1 MGILAGAVK
10 KVLAEEILAMI
21 WIEIVNIFPF
31 GHFNY
36 GFDSQ
41 SSFYWNTQI
50 TSVQWQRIP
59 LGSFKSSIQASFSF
73 LQVFFILLLTVLV
86 QLQCA
91 DKS

>member
-1 MGILAGAVK
+1 MGILVGGWSDK
-10 KVLAEEILAMI
+10 KVLAKEILAMI

-50 TSVQWQRIP
+50 TSVQMAKDSAELI
-59 LGSFKSSIQASFSF
+59 
-73 LQVFFILLLTVLV
+73 
-86 QLQCA
+86 
-91 DKS
+91 